1 MSICARASPSLE
13 WSSER
18 SIEPKGIPV
27 SETQTEKRIFTY
39 AEAKAL
45 LPRVQQLTQEAFER
59 VERLLAAAAGNPQ
72 IREQAQSIVNGW
84 ATEMGSLGLD
94 IKGLWLVDFDNGS
107 GYYCWKHPEPS
118 LDYYHTY
125 EEGFGGRVR
134 IQ

>member
-1 MSICARASPSLE
+1 MLLRDVSLRRSPVNQTL
-13 WSSER
+13 
-18 SIEPKGIPV
+18 
-27 SETQTEKRIFTY
+27 TEKRIFTY

-45 LPRVQQLTQEAFER
+45 LPRVQQLTEQAHER
-59 VERLLAAAAGNPQ
+59 VERLLATVSENLHT
-72 IREQAQSIVNGW
+72 REQAQSIVNAWG
-84 ATEMGSLGLD
+84 AEMGSLGLD

-125 EEGFGGRVR
+125 EEGFGGRSR

>member
-1 MSICARASPSLE
+1 MQRRHHRLRPS
-13 WSSER
+13 R
-18 SIEPKGIPV
+18 RIV
-27 SETQTEKRIFTY
+27 NETQTEKRLFTY

-45 LPRVQQLTQEAFER
+45 LPRVQQLTEEAHEK
-59 VERLLAAAAGNPQ
+59 VERLLGASTQVPQ
-72 IREQAQSIVNGW
+72 TREQAQSIVNAW
-84 ATEMGSLGLD
+84 AAEMGSLGLD

-125 EEGFGGRVR
+125 EEGFSGRVR

>member
-1 MSICARASPSLE
+1 M
-13 WSSER
+13 
-18 SIEPKGIPV
+18 

>member
-1 MSICARASPSLE
+1 M
-13 WSSER
+13 
-18 SIEPKGIPV
+18 
-27 SETQTEKRIFTY
+27 SETQTEKRRFTY

-45 LPRVQQLTQEAFER
+45 LPRVQQLTEEAHQR
-59 VERLLAAAAGNPQ
+59 VERLLATASENTDT
-72 IREQAQSIVNGW
+72 REQAQSIVNAW

-107 GYYCWKHPEPS
+107 GYYCWKHPEVS